1 MTKRVVLIDSN
12 VLSFMEHEINMPDT
26 FVLASIRL
34 NLRSLTGK
42 IEHRECI
49 NSIDIAPDIIQD
61 NKLSKAVSGPVFTE
75 IISGKFFVT

>member
-1 MTKRVVLIDSN
+1 
-12 VLSFMEHEINMPDT
+12 MPDA
-26 FVLASIRL
+26 FILASIRL
-34 NLRSLTGK
+34 NLCSLTGK

-49 NSIDIAPDIIQD
+49 NFIDIAPDIIQD